1 MSFDKFLS
9 NYIIFSTIE
18 KIVEIDNHL
27 ACAFS
32 GLTADSKMLI
42 ERARVEAQN
51 HWFNHDRQMPVESI
65 GIQFFKLRTPNFI
78 KI

>member
-1 MSFDKFLS
+1 MSFVL
-9 NYIIFSTIE
+9 IFSTIE
-18 KIVEIDNHL
+18 KIVEIDTHL

-65 GIQFFKLRTPNFI
+65 GI
-78 KI
+78 

>member
-1 MSFDKFLS
+1 MPFF
-9 NYIIFSTIE
+9 IIFSTIE

-65 GIQFFKLRTPNFI
+65 GRYSIFRPRTTDAQCSLFH
-78 KI
+78 